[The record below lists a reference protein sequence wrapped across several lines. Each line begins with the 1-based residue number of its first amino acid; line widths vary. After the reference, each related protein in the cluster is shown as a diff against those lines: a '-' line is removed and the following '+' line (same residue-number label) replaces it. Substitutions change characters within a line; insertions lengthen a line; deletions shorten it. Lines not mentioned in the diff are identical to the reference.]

1 MTPPAPPR
9 LPAPLPTRPSAVRD
23 RLLEAALEVLAEEGM
38 HSLTQTRVAEHAGVR
53 QSHLTYYFP
62 TRSDL
67 LKGIVEHAAGQG
79 PGMFG
84 TDPASPAPSIASLKA
99 HLGNQVTDARL
110 ARVMLALNAAS
121 DEDPT
126 LKRWMVEFDR
136 SVREMFGAVLA
147 ALGCH
152 VKPQELALFHASL
165 VGIAVLHSSEG
176 TEASATEARKLVGLA
191 LDRLVAD
198 SCRPSPR
205 AGDSPVSTR
214 KS

>member
-1 MTPPAPPR
+1 
-9 LPAPLPTRPSAVRD
+9 VRD

-38 HSLTQTRVAEHAGVR
+38 HALTQARVAEHAGVR

-67 LKGIVEHAAGQG
+67 LKGIVEHAAGHG

-84 TDPASPAPSIASLKA
+84 TDPSSPAPSLASLRT

-110 ARVMLALNAAS
+110 ARVMLALTAAS
-121 DEDPT
+121 DEDST

-136 SVREMFGAVLA
+136 GIREMFGAVLA
-147 ALGCH
+147 AMGCR
-152 VKPQELALFHASL
+152 VKPQDLALFHASL

-176 TEASATEARKLVGLA
+176 TEAAATEARKLVGLA

-198 SCRPSPR
+198 SRGKGHP
-205 AGDSPVSTR
+205 ANDTLVSTR